1 MTFERKI
8 VVEKTIK
15 ERFSMHF
22 SPFVAGRMDFVI
34 RIKDIKE
41 AETLGSQ
48 LREFAAQQHKKSNAA
63 AK

>member
-1 MTFERKI
+1 
-8 VVEKTIK
+8 
-15 ERFSMHF
+15 MHF